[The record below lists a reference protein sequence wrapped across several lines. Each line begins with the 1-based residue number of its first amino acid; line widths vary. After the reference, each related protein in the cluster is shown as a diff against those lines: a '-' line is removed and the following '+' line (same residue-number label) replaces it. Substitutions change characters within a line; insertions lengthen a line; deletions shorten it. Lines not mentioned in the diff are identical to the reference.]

1 MKVHRMLAS
10 FLGHHGLSL
19 VPTPGPLAS
28 QLSST
33 LGQDF
38 YDTAVKISAQ
48 GCNYL
53 KT

>member
-38 YDTAVKISAQ
+38 YGQKESSAMR
-48 GCNYL
+48 L
-53 KT
+53 